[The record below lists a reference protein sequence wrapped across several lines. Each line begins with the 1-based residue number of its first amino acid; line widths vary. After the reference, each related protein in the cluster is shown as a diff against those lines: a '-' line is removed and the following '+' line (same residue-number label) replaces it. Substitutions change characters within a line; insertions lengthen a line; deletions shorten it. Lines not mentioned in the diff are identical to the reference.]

1 VLLAGPAA
9 AGRAGEDVRTLLFFP
24 YGQAAAVVRVLRAT
38 RAAVAAKRLVDPFQL
53 RLDGV
58 DVL

>member
-1 VLLAGPAA
+1 
-9 AGRAGEDVRTLLFFP
+9 LLFFP
-24 YGQAAAVVRVLRAT
+24 YGQAGAVTRVLRST
-38 RAAVAAKRLVDPFQL
+38 KAAAAAKRIEEPVQV